1 MLFPC
6 DPNKNTN
13 CKKTSCYINGGD
25 CALTQ
30 HFEYALDNIQT
41 TIAIHSQVKAVP
53 LDGSIK
59 DLKFF
64 YKGEGREYEQQ
75 E

>member
-6 DPNKNTN
+6 DPEKNIN
-13 CKKTSCYINGGD
+13 CKKTSCYINDGP
-25 CALTQ
+25 CSLTQ
-30 HFEYALDNIQT
+30 HYEFALEDIQT
-41 TIAIHSQVKAVP
+41 TIAIQNQVKAVP

-59 DLKFF
+59 DLEFF
-64 YKGEGREYEQQ
+64 YKGEGRGYEQQ